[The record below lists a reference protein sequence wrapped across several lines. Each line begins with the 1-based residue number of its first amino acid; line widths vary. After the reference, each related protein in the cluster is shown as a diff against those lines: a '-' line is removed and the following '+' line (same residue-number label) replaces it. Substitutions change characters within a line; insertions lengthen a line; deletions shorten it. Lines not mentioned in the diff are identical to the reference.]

1 MYAAGTHELIEAMGF
16 PFLRFLPVVF
26 LYVALAAWLAAF
38 LGLAHDLLRRAS
50 ARS

>member
-1 MYAAGTHELIEAMGF
+1 MHAAGTHELIEAMGF